1 VVGKALTVRAMLARA
16 RPSAAAVLACAAMTT
31 GPRFDAAGWAID
43 PVQPWP
49 GASAWTLFAKG
60 SDARIDPLAL
70 DRWARD
76 LAGASAR
83 IEPEKSYVRGGAPL
97 ADAATIHLVGEG
109 DRCDAPLGASR
120 VVLVMLPASRARD
133 LVGHGLAA
141 AARIGGAGMDAVV
154 RQAGR
159 IAQISADFE
168 GDPRAPLVAAAALS
182 AAWLAAIVPPEGDG
196 VFANKGARE
205 RLARAGLAPR

>member
-1 VVGKALTVRAMLARA
+1 
-16 RPSAAAVLACAAMTT
+16 MTT
-31 GPRFDAAGWAID
+31 RPRFDAAGWAID
-43 PVQPWP
+43 PVEPWP
-49 GASAWTLFAKG
+49 GARAWTLFAKG
-60 SDARIDPLAL
+60 SDARLDPLAL

-76 LAGASAR
+76 LAGVSAR
-83 IEPEKSYVRGGAPL
+83 IEPEKSYLRGGAPL
-97 ADAATIHLVGEG
+97 ADTATIHLVGEG
-109 DRCDAPLGASR
+109 DSREAPLAASR
-120 VVLVMLPASRARD
+120 VELVMLPASRARG
-133 LVGHGLAA
+133 LVAHGLAA

-159 IAQISADFE
+159 IAQISAHFE

-205 RLARAGLAPR
+205 RLARAGLALR

>member
-1 VVGKALTVRAMLARA
+1 MRAMLARV
-16 RPSAAAVLACAAMTT
+16 RPGAAAVVACATMTT
-31 GPRFDAAGWAID
+31 RPRFDAAGWAID
-43 PVQPWP
+43 PVEPWP
-49 GASAWTLFAKG
+49 GARAWTLFAKG
-60 SDARIDPLAL
+60 ADARLDPLAL
-70 DRWARD
+70 DRWTRE

-83 IEPEKSYVRGGAPL
+83 IEPEKSYLRGGAPL
-97 ADAATIHLVGEG
+97 ADTATIHLLSEG
-109 DRCDAPLGASR
+109 NSRGAPLAASR
-120 VVLVMLPASRARD
+120 VELVMLPASRARD
-133 LVGHGLAA
+133 LVAHGLAA

-159 IAQISADFE
+159 IAQISTDFN

-182 AAWLAAIVPPEGDG
+182 AAWLAAIVPPEGDL